1 MAELA
6 AHARH
11 DRLLVA
17 ESVDRGARRSP
28 MLELCARCA
37 ALYADLVALTLA
49 LPRSA
54 VPSRPR
60 DFRLSA
66 SDARR
71 LARSRWWAWSESFGS
86 ARDSLSRPLAIGF
99 ATVGLAGLLLTAG
112 PRILPMAGAAF
123 GSGSAAHASLVR
135 DLATSNPTDVPSGVL
150 GIEPTTPTPAPE
162 LLVTDRGHDPDSAIA
177 LSAGLLGIGVGLLV
191 ARRVAGRRHRVR

>member
-17 ESVDRGARRSP
+17 QSVDRGARRSP
-28 MLELCARCA
+28 MLELCARCG
-37 ALYADLVALTLA
+37 ALYADLVALTAA

-66 SDARR
+66 RDAGRLEGRR
-71 LARSRWWAWSESFGS
+71 WRRWSQSFGS
-86 ARDSLSRPLAIGF
+86 ARDSLTRPLAIGF
-99 ATVGLAGLLLTAG
+99 TTVGLAGLLVTAG
-112 PRILPMAGAAF
+112 PLLLPTMGAAI
-123 GSGSAAHASLVR
+123 GSGSAASAPVVR
-135 DLATSNPTDVPSGVL
+135 DLATPQPTGAPVVALGV
-150 GIEPTTPTPAPE
+150 EPTAPGSE
-162 LLVTDRGHDPDSAIA
+162 LLVTDSADDPAPTIAI
-177 LSAGLLGIGVGLLV
+177 STGLLGVGVGLFV
-191 ARRVAGRRHRVR
+191 ARRVAGRRRRVR

>member
-1 MAELA
+1 MAELT

-37 ALYADLVALTLA
+37 ALYADLVALTMA
-49 LPRSA
+49 LPLSA
-54 VPSRPR
+54 VPPRPR

-71 LARSRWWAWSESFGS
+71 LGRGRWRTWSEAFGS
-86 ARDSLSRPLAIGF
+86 ARDSLTRPLAIGF
-99 ATVGLAGLLLTAG
+99 TTVGIAGLLLTAG
-112 PRILPMAGAAF
+112 PRMLPTVGAAI
-123 GSGSAAHASLVR
+123 GSGSAASAPLAR
-135 DLATSNPTDVPSGVL
+135 DVATSEPTDPSVVALGV
-150 GIEPTTPTPAPE
+150 EPTAPMPE
-162 LLVTDRGHDPDSAIA
+162 FLVTDRAEDPAPTVAI
-177 LSAGLLGIGVGLLV
+177 SAGLLGIGVGLLA
-191 ARRVAGRRHRVR
+191 ARSVAGRRRRVR

>member
-1 MAELA
+1 VAELA

-37 ALYADLVALTLA
+37 ALYSDLIALTMA

-54 VPSRPR
+54 IPSRTR

-66 SDARR
+66 GDARR
-71 LARSRWWAWSESFGS
+71 LGRGRWWAWSESFGS
-86 ARDSLSRPLAIGF
+86 ARDSLTRPLAIGF
-99 ATVGLAGLLLTAG
+99 ATVGLAGLRLTAG
-112 PRILPMAGAAF
+112 SRVRPLVGAAI
-123 GSGSAAHASLVR
+123 GSGSAGSAPLVR
-135 DLATSNPTDVPSGVL
+135 DLATADPTDVPSGVL
-150 GIEPTTPTPAPE
+150 GVEPTAPAPE
-162 LLVTDRGHDPDSAIA
+162 LLVTDRAHDPDSAIA
-177 LSAGLLGIGVGLLV
+177 LSAGLFGIGVGLFA